1 MTTHLVAMGGGGFSM
16 ADDDKPTALDR
27 LLLDLADVTDPLV
40 CFAPT
45 ASADS
50 LDYTRRFT
58 EAFASLGVRTSVL
71 TLWQDASES
80 VARLADA
87 HVLYV
92 GGGSTVNLVALWEAH
107 GVPAQLRRICD
118 ERDMVLAGLSA
129 GANCWFEACTTDAFG
144 PHLEPWVGG
153 LGLVPGSFCPHF
165 DGEAERRP
173 LFASAVARGDL
184 PAGFAAD
191 DGAAVHFVDGTVRDC
206 VSERA
211 GASVHR
217 VSAERGVEPL
227 ETASLG

>member
-16 ADDDKPTALDR
+16 AEDDKPTAFDR
-27 LLLDLADVTDPLV
+27 FLLDLADVSDPLV

-50 LDYTRRFT
+50 VDYTKRFT
-58 EAFASLGVRTSVL
+58 DAFAMLGVRTSVL
-71 TLWQDASES
+71 TLWEDASES

-92 GGGSTVNLVALWEAH
+92 GGGSTVNLVALWNTH
-107 GVPAQLRRICD
+107 GVPAQLRRICA

-144 PHLEPWVGG
+144 ARLEPWVGG

-165 DGEAERRP
+165 DSEPERRP
-173 LFASAVARGDL
+173 LFTTAVRDGDL

-191 DGAAVHFVDGTVRDC
+191 DGAAVHYVDGAVHGYLT
-206 VSERA
+206 ERPGA
-211 GASVHR
+211 GVYR
-217 VSAERGVEPL
+217 VDAEGVEPL
-227 ETASLG
+227 EARELG

>member
-27 LLLDLADVTDPLV
+27 FLLDLADVADPLV

-50 LDYTRRFT
+50 VDYTRRFT
-58 EAFASLGVRTSVL
+58 DAFAMLGVRTSVL
-71 TLWQDASES
+71 TLWQDAAES

-92 GGGSTVNLVALWEAH
+92 GGGSTVNLVALWNAH
-107 GVPAQLRRICD
+107 GVPEQLRRICA

-129 GANCWFEACTTDAFG
+129 GANCWFEACTTDSFG
-144 PHLEPWVGG
+144 PELEPWAGG

-165 DGEAERRP
+165 DGEAQRRP
-173 LFASAVARGDL
+173 LFASAVERGDL
-184 PAGFAAD
+184 PAGLAAD
-191 DGAAVHFVDGTVRDC
+191 DGAAVRYVDGVVRDC
-206 VSERA
+206 V
-211 GASVHR
+211 
-217 VSAERGVEPL
+217 AERPGAGVYRVTAEHGVEPL
-227 ETASLG
+227 DVRPLG